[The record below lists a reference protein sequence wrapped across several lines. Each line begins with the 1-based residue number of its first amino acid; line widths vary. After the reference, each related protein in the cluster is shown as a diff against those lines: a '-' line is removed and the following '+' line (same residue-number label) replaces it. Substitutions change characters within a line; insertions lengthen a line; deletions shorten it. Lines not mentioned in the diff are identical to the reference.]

1 MRVGIT
7 LVAVFMLT
15 MFSLYAFS
23 SITIF
28 IAKQEFAEAFR
39 QEAKNYG
46 IENEDVEGLIP
57 YVAWFGLGFSLL
69 YLLTGI
75 GLVMRSETARKA
87 GMAIGILHGIYGLL
101 AVYIPPIAALNL
113 VIATT
118 LIYYLRRDDVREE
131 FVRSVSIE
139 ERILGKDW
147 EGKIN

>member
-1 MRVGIT
+1 MKVGIT

-28 IAKQEFAEAFR
+28 IAKQEFVEAFR
-39 QEAKNYG
+39 QEAANYG
-46 IENEDVEGLIP
+46 VDETDIENLVP
-57 YVAWFGLGFSLL
+57 YVAWFGMGFSLL

-75 GLVMRSETARKA
+75 GLIMRSETARKA
-87 GMAIGILHGIYGLL
+87 GMAIGVLHGIYGLL
-101 AVYIPPIAALNL
+101 AIYIPLIAAFNL
-113 VIATT
+113 AIAAV
-118 LIYYLRRDDVREE
+118 LLYYLRRSDVRDE
-131 FVRSVSIE
+131 FVKSVSIE